1 MLCFMNFFIE
11 KKAMISTGNL
21 NQIRN

>member
-1 MLCFMNFFIE
+1 MNFFIE